1 MKTMDAAA
9 LAPSVLWVLSV
20 LSALSEAGEP
30 PKPKPPVEI
39 SLSTQAK
46 WNAFTAAEALE
57 TKSPIAV
64 SIKLKNNTAEKQD
77 LRCTI
82 EVKDYWGK
90 PVQKATAKPV
100 AIDPNG
106 TAEVKDAASFV
117 PPGLGAFD
125 VTAKVTGT
133 AAAEKLMT
141 AIVVPNPRPGLR
153 PESFFASNTG
163 AGGHSDFHQRIGLR
177 VYRQHFADMWQG
189 LAEESKKQRPPNA
202 PVRFDF
208 DEMDKYVMEAQR
220 HGISIV
226 GIVGYANPEWARSPE
241 AQRLRMY
248 GPPRDLDEFIRTTVP
263 VVDRYR
269 QIRYWEFW
277 NEPWIYGWT
286 WAGSSAEYR
295 RFQRGWAEAARQVR
309 PDLQLIVG
317 HSASFFVDNITPDP
331 ACFRGLVVAVS
342 NHPYKEGERN
352 NLRRGSQVRYTD
364 YGVREAIRHGINLH
378 FITENGT
385 EVAGLGEAG
394 RDHPLNA
401 VKLVVMHAMLALTGE
416 YQMNVQEG
424 IGWGLDQMR
433 GSAAYAVMTHRLED
447 RVPVADIWPAH
458 PLIWGALF
466 ANPEH
471 ADPSLPRASEFNA
484 RWKVPGRPGDASKVA
499 VLWCN
504 TGPDEDHLDKAGTLT
519 LSPAGDLAAFDLM
532 GNPTGARRRDALTI
546 PFTEYPVYVTSDKL
560 TVKQM
565 YELIRDAKIEDL
577 TPVNLYAYSLT
588 KPLDQKP
595 DLVVRIQNQMNRPL
609 ACTLRLKLP
618 DGWRTEERRQDVTL
632 EPAELSEVTFHL
644 QSAQPNATNLYPI
657 TLSADTDAGR
667 TRRDQVIQVAYAP
680 SRTIAMTGKLDDWKD
695 IVPVTVDSDWF
706 AASENWTQL
715 VLNPNLPRPKAV
727 ADKARIVARGY
738 TAWDKDHFY
747 VAFAVQEPDLK
758 QNAGKPYRDTKYTSC
773 EPDGIG
779 FPFYSGDAVQFAF
792 GIRER
797 AEDDYRKPG
806 DPWYW
811 KGCFRDTDYQYIAYT
826 SEKGPKLIR
835 LAKPG
840 IPYRVGFQTETQPG
854 QGPVEGAKILINRVG
869 DTSFYEISLPRAELA
884 LLEPEEQS
892 AIRFGFVLSN
902 DEGVGAAGRL
912 QWSQAA
918 GVFDYWFNNGSYQ
931 PTWESFWAAQT
942 RWGLGK

>member
-1 MKTMDAAA
+1 MKAIAASV
-9 LAPSVLWVLSV
+9 PSVLWVLSV
-20 LSALSEAGEP
+20 LLVLSALSEAGE

-46 WNAFTAAEALE
+46 WNAFTAAEVLE
-57 TKSPIAV
+57 SKSPIAV
-64 SIKLKNNTAEKQD
+64 SAKLKNNTATKQD

-90 PVQKATAKPV
+90 PVQKAAAK
-100 AIDPNG
+100 AISIDPNA
-106 TAEVKDAASFV
+106 TAEIKDAASFV

-125 VTAKVTGT
+125 VTVRAAGT
-133 AAAEKLMT
+133 AEAERLMT
-141 AIVVPNPRPGLR
+141 AIVVPDPRPGLR

-177 VYRQHFADMWQG
+177 VYRQHFADMWSC
-189 LAEESKKQRPPNA
+189 LAEDSRRPRPPNA
-202 PVRFDF
+202 PIHFNF

-226 GIVGYANPEWARSPE
+226 GIVGYANPEWARTPE
-241 AQRLRMY
+241 AQRLHMY
-248 GPPRDLDEFIRTTVP
+248 GPPRDLDEFIRATVP

-269 QIRYWEFW
+269 QIRYWEFR

-286 WAGSSAEYR
+286 WAGSSADYR
-295 RFQRGWAEAARQVR
+295 RIQRGWAEAARAVR

-331 ACFRGLVVAVS
+331 ASFRGLIVAVR
-342 NHPYKEGERN
+342 NHQYKEGERPN
-352 NLRRGSQVRYTD
+352 QRRGSHVRYTD
-364 YGVREAIRHGINLH
+364 YGVQEAIRNGIRLH

-385 EVAGLGEAG
+385 EVAGTD
-394 RDHPLNA
+394 RDNPLNA
-401 VKLVVMHAMLALTGE
+401 VKIVLIHAMLALTGE
-416 YQMNVQEG
+416 YQMNIQEG

-433 GSAAYAVMTHRLED
+433 GSAAYAVMTHFLED

-471 ADPSLPRASEFNA
+471 ADASLPRADVLNA
-484 RWKVPGRPGDASKVA
+484 RWKVPGRQGDATKVA
-499 VLWCN
+499 VLWAN
-504 TGPDEDHLDKAGTLT
+504 TGPDEDHLDKSGTLT

-532 GNPTGARRRDALTI
+532 GNPTGTRRRDSLTV
-546 PFTEYPVYVTSDKL
+546 PFTEYPIYLTSDKL
-560 TVKQM
+560 TTKQM
-565 YELIRDAKIEDL
+565 AEQIRDAKIGGL
-577 TPVNLYAYSLT
+577 TPVNLSACSLT
-588 KPLDQKP
+588 RPLDQKP
-595 DLVVRIQNQMNRPL
+595 DLVVRVQNQMNKPL
-609 ACTLRLKLP
+609 EATLRLTLP
-618 DGWRTEERRQDVTL
+618 RGWRTEERRQTVAL
-632 EPAELSEVTFHL
+632 KPAELADVTFHL
-644 QSAQPNATNLYPI
+644 KAAAPNDSNLYPI
-657 TLSADTDAGR
+657 TIEASTDAGR
-667 TRRDQVIQVAYAP
+667 ARREQVIQVAYAP
-680 SRTIAMTGKLDDWKD
+680 SRTVAMTGKLDDWKD
-695 IVPVTVDSDWF
+695 AIPVTVDSDWF

-727 ADKARIVARGY
+727 ADKARVVARCY
-738 TAWDKDHFY
+738 TAWDKDNFY
-747 VAFAVQEPDLK
+747 VAFAVQEPGLK
-758 QNAGKPYRDTKYTSC
+758 QKAGEPYRETKYTTGD
-773 EPDGIG
+773 PDGIG
-779 FPFYSGDAVQFAF
+779 FPLYSGDAIEFAF

-797 AEDDYRKPG
+797 AEDDYRKPD

-811 KGCFRDTDYQYIAYT
+811 TGCIRDTDYQYIAYT
-826 SEKGPKLIR
+826 SAKGPKLIR

-840 IPYRVGFQTETQPG
+840 IPYRVGFQTETPSG
-854 QGPVEGAKILINRVG
+854 QGPVEGAKIRIDRIG
-869 DTSFYEISLPRAELA
+869 ETSLYEISLPRAELA
-884 LLEPEEQS
+884 LLKPEEQS
-892 AIRFGFVLSN
+892 QIRFGFVLSN
-902 DEGVGAAGRL
+902 DEGVGTAGRL